1 MGEFNSFLLH
11 FRKIKQCRTINL
23 RNIQLMWYYRI
34 LSLNSFGLKA
44 DRPTV
49 SFLYL
54 KILKLIASRPIFG
67 IR

>member
-11 FRKIKQCRTINL
+11 FREIKTVQNDKSKKYSIHV
-23 RNIQLMWYYRI
+23 I
-34 LSLNSFGLKA
+34 LSYFITFGLKA

-49 SFLYL
+49 FLLYF
-54 KILKLIASRPIFG
+54 KILKLIASRPISE